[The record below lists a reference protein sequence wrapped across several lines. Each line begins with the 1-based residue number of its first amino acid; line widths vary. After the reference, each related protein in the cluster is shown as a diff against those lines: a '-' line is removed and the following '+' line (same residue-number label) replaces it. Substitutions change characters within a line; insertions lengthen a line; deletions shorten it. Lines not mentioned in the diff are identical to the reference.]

1 MFLKINTLRNNGNN
15 NRKVY
20 ILKVITFITK
30 YHNIF
35 LAHQLEWAWRRYQ
48 MRTENVWLNVRE
60 IFDRKGIPYHKHDVA
75 QMRYLCKTFVEYML
89 EVQRRK

>member
-1 MFLKINTLRNNGNN
+1 
-15 NRKVY
+15 
-20 ILKVITFITK
+20 
-30 YHNIF
+30 
-35 LAHQLEWAWRRYQ
+35 